1 MPTSF
6 IRSTI
11 DFLQSSF
18 SGFFAAKSS
27 KIAVTSTA
35 CGGAAGGEEGVA
47 GAAGVV
53 GLVGVAV
60 ARVGVGEATAEEVG
74 VALLD
79 GAAVACPNIFDMR
92 FVNIPI
98 TVKHT
103 PRGNRKPAPVIRWAT
118 SCCWEIVRRAVRR
131 VSPGRFLISEVVE
144 FQPWAEHGTSVVTS
158 SPWTLRN
165 IANRCRAVTAT
176 ALAHPLTERN
186 GWRRKIL
193 TKLWLKAL
201 PGC

>member
-35 CGGAAGGEEGVA
+35 CGGAAAAEEGVA

-53 GLVGVAV
+53 GLVGVA
-60 ARVGVGEATAEEVG
+60 AATVGVGEATAEEAG
-74 VALLD
+74 AALLD
-79 GAAVACPNIFDMR
+79 GAAVVCPNIFDMR

-98 TVKHT
+98 AAKHT
-103 PRGNRKPAPVIRWAT
+103 PHRDRKRAPVIR
-118 SCCWEIVRRAVRR
+118 
-131 VSPGRFLISEVVE
+131 L
-144 FQPWAEHGTSVVTS
+144 
-158 SPWTLRN
+158 
-165 IANRCRAVTAT
+165 AT
-176 ALAHPLTERN
+176 AQIGYHICHLKQRDDRSKMGHVDLIGAASGPEGRARADANPFCCVH
-186 GWRRKIL
+186 GWHGGAFALR
-193 TKLWLKAL
+193 LK
-201 PGC
+201 